1 MFVFFLWFGDVFFWL
16 PRFGSKSDCFFL
28 VFPNLVPNVI
38 GLGFGINWVFPIT
51 GLANVLFFKAA
62 TSALS
67 SRLNAKALP
76 TGCYGEHTYKG
87 ELTKIT
93 SLAKVNSL
101 NKVSLLKLVNYFS
114 KVNLFT
120 HTNPFYKLE
129 HAYKGDLT
137 YTCELADKGEPTFT
151 SELNLKGDHTYK
163 GDFA

>member
-1 MFVFFLWFGDVFFWL
+1 MFFFCGLATCFFGCLDLVQKVIVFFGVPQSGSKCDWFGVWHQL
-16 PRFGSKSDCFFL
+16 S
-28 VFPNLVPNVI
+28 FPHN
-38 GLGFGINWVFPIT
+38 GFGKCF
-51 GLANVLFFKAA
+51 FFKAA

-114 KVNLFT
+114 KVKLFT

>member
-1 MFVFFLWFGDVFFWL
+1 MFFFVVWRRVFLVASIWFKKWL
-16 PRFGSKSDCFFL
+16 FFL